1 MLRGR
6 FPGCRHVH
14 NPAALTRTRFCP
26 VKGTFSEFAPS
37 RDFERSEGGPTSR
50 QRATSSTSFR
60 SCMRSKAL
68 APVNLAARQMFF
80 VGEVD
85 AVGVFI
91 ARHVG
96 EEPYRRIFVT
106 QIHDFAIDTHLL
118 CFA

>member
-1 MLRGR
+1 
-6 FPGCRHVH
+6 
-14 NPAALTRTRFCP
+14 
-26 VKGTFSEFAPS
+26 
-37 RDFERSEGGPTSR
+37 
-50 QRATSSTSFR
+50 
-60 SCMRSKAL
+60 
-68 APVNLAARQMFF
+68 MFF